1 MFLRY
6 ALTDSGL
13 RIRVVTRTR
22 TYFAVPDPS
31 RAKASCAHRKLV
43 GRTANRPNNRV
54 YDCLVVSGNADMF
67 SAAAYRHLCRAPRLA
82 CLSTGPVRLYLCIVY
97 RSLASFGTR
106 LVVATRRVQ
115 RHCTA
120 HSRQQVVPVISLF
133 MSSLPP
139 LVVVPAVPS
148 VFVPRVGKEQA
159 LGTTA

>member
-1 MFLRY
+1 MHDRKAQPELNVHGHQRPRVKLMVCILFLRY

-67 SAAAYRHLCRAPRLA
+67 SAAAYRHLCCAPRLA

-97 RSLASFGTR
+97 RGLANFGTQ
-106 LVVATRRVQ
+106 LVVVIGRVQ
-115 RHCTA
+115 RYSA
-120 HSRQQVVPVISLF
+120 Q
-133 MSSLPP
+133 
-139 LVVVPAVPS
+139 
-148 VFVPRVGKEQA
+148 RVNKSCQ
-159 LGTTA
+159 